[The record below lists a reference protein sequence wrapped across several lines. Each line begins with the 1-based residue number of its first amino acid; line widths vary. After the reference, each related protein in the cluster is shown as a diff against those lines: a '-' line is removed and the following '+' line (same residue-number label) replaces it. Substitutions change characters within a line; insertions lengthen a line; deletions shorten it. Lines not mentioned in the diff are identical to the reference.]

1 MKKSFITFV
10 GLVALAPVWAQDG
23 TVLEASA
30 GARMAYQERQALAEV
45 PRLVQQFEVL
55 ANNQDQIAA
64 RLVKVESGS
73 GDSAELRAEIEK
85 LRAEVAELRAA
96 VRRDQDAMRREIV
109 EDLTRRLNGI
119 SQQMQQNQTQALA
132 QIQARA
138 EAALQAAEA
147 SAKAAREQA
156 EYTKRNASRP
166 AAPAPRASGGAASA
180 IRDALV
186 DRARADWSRFFQRL
200 GFTSAAFVEKT
211 RRRGLAEFDGRHFE
225 ITLDV
230 LEGIGVFTE
239 LETTAP
245 ESDFEAAREVVMKL
259 ADRLGLR
266 DSIVKSYLALK
277 MEAESGKVVDEK

>member
-1 MKKSFITFV
+1 MKKSFMTFV
-10 GLVALAPVWAQDG
+10 GLVALAPAWAQDG

-30 GARMAYQERQALAEV
+30 GARMAYQDRQALAEV

-119 SQQMQQNQTQALA
+119 SQQMQQNQAQALA

-156 EYTKRNASRP
+156 EYTRRNASRP
-166 AAPAPRASGGAASA
+166 AAPTPRASGGAASA
-180 IRDALV
+180 KPAAPAYTGPYYEHVVEPGQTLSFIAK
-186 DRARADWSRFFQRL
+186 
-200 GFTSAAFVEKT
+200 GF
-211 RRRGLAEFDGRHFE
+211 
-225 ITLDV
+225 
-230 LEGIGVFTE
+230 
-239 LETTAP
+239 ETTVP
-245 ESDFEAAREVVMKL
+245 KILAANPGVKANALRVGQKL
-259 ADRLGLR
+259 
-266 DSIVKSYLALK
+266 IIP
-277 MEAESGKVVDEK
+277 AEDASQKK

>member
-1 MKKSFITFV
+1 MKKSFVTFV

-180 IRDALV
+180 KPAAPAYSGPYYEHVVEPGQTLSFIAK
-186 DRARADWSRFFQRL
+186 
-200 GFTSAAFVEKT
+200 GF
-211 RRRGLAEFDGRHFE
+211 
-225 ITLDV
+225 
-230 LEGIGVFTE
+230 
-239 LETTAP
+239 ETTVP
-245 ESDFEAAREVVMKL
+245 RILAANPGLKANALRVGQKL
-259 ADRLGLR
+259 
-266 DSIVKSYLALK
+266 IIP
-277 MEAESGKVVDEK
+277 AEDTSQKK

>member
-85 LRAEVAELRAA
+85 LRAE
-96 VRRDQDAMRREIV
+96 
-109 EDLTRRLNGI
+109 
-119 SQQMQQNQTQALA
+119 
-132 QIQARA
+132 
-138 EAALQAAEA
+138 AALQAAEA

-166 AAPAPRASGGAASA
+166 AAPTPRASGGAASA
-180 IRDALV
+180 KPAAPAYSGPYYEHVVEPGQTLSFIAK
-186 DRARADWSRFFQRL
+186 
-200 GFTSAAFVEKT
+200 GF
-211 RRRGLAEFDGRHFE
+211 
-225 ITLDV
+225 
-230 LEGIGVFTE
+230 
-239 LETTAP
+239 ETTVP
-245 ESDFEAAREVVMKL
+245 RILAANPGLKANALRVGQKL
-259 ADRLGLR
+259 
-266 DSIVKSYLALK
+266 IIP
-277 MEAESGKVVDEK
+277 AEDTSQKK

>member
-166 AAPAPRASGGAASA
+166 AAPTPRASGGAASA
-180 IRDALV
+180 KPAAPAYSGPYYEHVVEPGQTLSFIAK
-186 DRARADWSRFFQRL
+186 
-200 GFTSAAFVEKT
+200 GF
-211 RRRGLAEFDGRHFE
+211 
-225 ITLDV
+225 
-230 LEGIGVFTE
+230 
-239 LETTAP
+239 ETTVPRILAANPGLKANALRVGQKLIIPAEETQQAAP
-245 ESDFEAAREVVMKL
+245 K
-259 ADRLGLR
+259 
-266 DSIVKSYLALK
+266 KK
-277 MEAESGKVVDEK
+277 

>member
-1 MKKSFITFV
+1 MKKSFMTFV
-10 GLVALAPVWAQDG
+10 GLVALAPAWAQDG
-23 TVLEASA
+23 AVLEASA
-30 GARMAYQERQALAEV
+30 GARMAYQDRQALAEV

-109 EDLTRRLNGI
+109 DDLTRRLNGI
-119 SQQMQQNQTQALA
+119 SQQMQQNQAQALA

-156 EYTKRNASRP
+156 EYTRRNASRP
-166 AAPAPRASGGAASA
+166 AAPAPRASGGGAPAKPAAPAYSGPYYEHVVEPGQTLSFIA
-180 IRDALV
+180 K
-186 DRARADWSRFFQRL
+186 
-200 GFTSAAFVEKT
+200 GF
-211 RRRGLAEFDGRHFE
+211 
-225 ITLDV
+225 
-230 LEGIGVFTE
+230 
-239 LETTAP
+239 ETTVPKILAANPGLKANALRVGQKLIIPAEDTQQPAP
-245 ESDFEAAREVVMKL
+245 K
-259 ADRLGLR
+259 
-266 DSIVKSYLALK
+266 KK
-277 MEAESGKVVDEK
+277 

>member
-10 GLVALAPVWAQDG
+10 GLAALAPVWAQDG
-23 TVLEASA
+23 AVLEASA
-30 GARMAYQERQALAEV
+30 GARMAYQDRQALAEV

-180 IRDALV
+180 KPAAPAYSGPYYEHVVEPGQTLSFIAK
-186 DRARADWSRFFQRL
+186 
-200 GFTSAAFVEKT
+200 GF
-211 RRRGLAEFDGRHFE
+211 
-225 ITLDV
+225 
-230 LEGIGVFTE
+230 
-239 LETTAP
+239 ETTVP
-245 ESDFEAAREVVMKL
+245 RILAANPGLKANALRVGQKL
-259 ADRLGLR
+259 
-266 DSIVKSYLALK
+266 IIP
-277 MEAESGKVVDEK
+277 AEDTSQKK

>member
-1 MKKSFITFV
+1 MKKSFVTFV

-132 QIQARA
+132 QIQTRA
-138 EAALQAAEA
+138 DSALQAAETA
-147 SAKAAREQA
+147 AKAAREQA
-156 EYTKRNASRP
+156 DYTKRIASRSP
-166 AAPAPRASGGAASA
+166 APAPAARASGGAAA
-180 IRDALV
+180 PAKP
-186 DRARADWSRFFQRL
+186 
-200 GFTSAAFVEKT
+200 AAPAYTGPYYEHVVEAKQ
-211 RRRGLAEFDGRHFE
+211 
-225 ITLDV
+225 TLSFIAK
-230 LEGIGVFTE
+230 GY
-239 LETTAP
+239 ETTVAKIM
-245 ESDFEAAREVVMKL
+245 AANPKIHNASR
-259 ADRLGLR
+259 
-266 DSIVKSYLALK
+266 IY
-277 MEAESGKVVDEK
+277 AEDYIYIPMN